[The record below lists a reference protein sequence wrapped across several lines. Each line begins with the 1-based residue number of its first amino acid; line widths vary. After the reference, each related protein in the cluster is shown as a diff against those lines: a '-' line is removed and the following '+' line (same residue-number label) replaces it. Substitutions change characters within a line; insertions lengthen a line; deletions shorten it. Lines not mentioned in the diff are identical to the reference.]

1 MGMEILA
8 MKNCLLVINS
18 LSSIISFCSS
28 KVDFGKK
35 SIMKRINKKNIFA
48 IFVVLF
54 TFFYTPDLTPAHK
67 QVQDLK
73 LRHEAIAINIEVPVR
88 VFKGDVFIDNLSLED
103 FELYDN
109 GKLQNIEAVYLIKKK
124 SIEKEESKRDKEEAR
139 KIYRPQVS
147 RYFVFLFAVYEYLPK
162 INDILDHFFDEVYLP
177 GDTLN
182 VATPVKT
189 YNLSPKAIA
198 QNVPNNEIKKRM
210 KLILRRDIRV
220 ANGTYNTLMRNLEAY
235 ALETDAENYIRTLRE
250 LQQFRYVDL
259 SVMEGFASY
268 LKAKEGQ
275 KHVFLL
281 YQQENIP
288 LIGDF
293 TEMTSADIE
302 IYDPTRPEGLNMAS
316 QTYITDLLQSITFDT
331 EKIKNLFADSSIAA
345 HFLYVTKP
353 LIDSID
359 INRQGSQRGLRHRD
373 ITEDV
378 YNAFL
383 RIAMDTGGI
392 IESSANVSSAFQK
405 AAFASENYYLLYY
418 SPSDYKTDG
427 KFRNIKVRVKG
438 KNYRINHRAGYIPD

>member
-1 MGMEILA
+1 MVLIALILP
-8 MKNCLLVINS
+8 L
-18 LSSIISFCSS
+18 
-28 KVDFGKK
+28 
-35 SIMKRINKKNIFA
+35 
-48 IFVVLF
+48 
-54 TFFYTPDLTPAHK
+54 DLNPAHR
-67 QVQDLK
+67 QAQDLK
-73 LRHEAIAINIEVPVR
+73 LQHEAIAINIEVPVR

-103 FELYDN
+103 FELYED
-109 GKLQNIEAVYLIKKK
+109 GKLQNIEAVYLIKKT
-124 SIEKEESKRDKEEAR
+124 SIEKEETKRDKEEAR
-139 KIYRPQVS
+139 KIYRPEVS

-162 INDILDHFFDEVYLP
+162 INDILDYFFDEVFLP

-182 VATPVKT
+182 ILTPIKT
-189 YNLSPKAIA
+189 YNLNPKAITD
-198 QNVPNNEIKKRM
+198 NIPSDEIKEKM

-220 ANGTYNTLMRNLEAY
+220 ASGTYHTLMRDLEEF
-235 ALETDAENYIRTLRE
+235 ALETDAENYIRTMRE

-259 SVMEGFASY
+259 NAMEGLASF

-293 TEMTSADIE
+293 AEMTSADVE
-302 IYDPTRPEGLNMAS
+302 IYDPTRPDGMNMAS
-316 QTYITDLLQSITFDT
+316 QSYIADLLQSITFDT

-345 HFLYVTKP
+345 HFLYITKP
-353 LIDSID
+353 LIDSVD
-359 INRQGSQRGLRHRD
+359 IQRQGSQRRLRHRD

-383 RIAMDTGGI
+383 RIAKDTGGI

-427 KFRNIKVRVKG
+427 KFKNIKVRVKG
-438 KNYRINHRAGYIPD
+438 KRYRVNHRAGYIAD

>member
-1 MGMEILA
+1 MKHADKKKQLSLLIIFGSLLMA
-8 MKNCLLVINS
+8 M
-18 LSSIISFCSS
+18 
-28 KVDFGKK
+28 
-35 SIMKRINKKNIFA
+35 
-48 IFVVLF
+48 
-54 TFFYTPDLTPAHK
+54 DLTPAHK
-67 QVQDLK
+67 QVQDPK

-103 FELYDN
+103 FELYEN

-124 SIEKEESKRDKEEAR
+124 SIEKEESQRDKEEAR

-147 RYFVFLFAVYEYLPK
+147 RYFVLLFAVYEYLPK
-162 INDILDHFFDEVYLP
+162 INDILDYFFDEVYLP

-182 VATPVKT
+182 LATPVKT
-189 YNLSPKAIA
+189 YNLSPKAIT
-198 QNVPNNEIKKRM
+198 QNIPKEEIKKRM

-220 ANGTYNTLMRNLEAY
+220 TNGTYNSLMRDLEAF
-235 ALETDAENYIRTLRE
+235 ALETDAENYMRTLRE

-259 SVMEGFASY
+259 SVMEGFAGY

-293 TEMTSADIE
+293 AEMTSANVE
-302 IYDPTRPEGLNMAS
+302 IYDPTEPEGLTMAS
-316 QTYITDLLQSITFDT
+316 QSYITDLLQSTTFDT

-353 LIDSID
+353 LIDNID
-359 INRQGSQRGLRHRD
+359 IDRQGSRRGLRHRD

-383 RIAMDTGGI
+383 RIAKDTGGI

-418 SPSDYKTDG
+418 SPSAYQTDG
-427 KFRNIKVRVKG
+427 KFRNIRVRVKG
-438 KNYRINHRAGYIPD
+438 KNYRINHRAGYIAD

>member
-1 MGMEILA
+1 
-8 MKNCLLVINS
+8 MKI
-18 LSSIISFCSS
+18 
-28 KVDFGKK
+28 
-35 SIMKRINKKNIFA
+35 INKKNSFSYLIF
-48 IFVVLF
+48 IFFVFTAFDQIPGHQQVL
-54 TFFYTPDLTPAHK
+54 
-67 QVQDLK
+67 DLK
-73 LRHEAIAINIEVPVR
+73 IQHETIAINIEVPVR
-88 VFKGDVFIDNLSLED
+88 VFKGDTFIDSLSLED
-103 FELYDN
+103 FELFEN

-124 SIEKEESKRDKEEAR
+124 SIEKEESQRDKEEAR

-147 RYFVFLFAVYEYLPK
+147 RYFVFVFSVYEYLPK
-162 INDILDHFFDEVYLP
+162 INEILDYFFEEVFLP

-182 VATPVKT
+182 IATPVKT
-189 YNLSPKAIA
+189 YNLNLKAMA
-198 QNVPNNEIKKRM
+198 QNIPSEEIKKRL

-220 ANGTYNTLMRNLEAY
+220 AGGTYNRLIRDLEAF
-235 ALETDAENYIRTLRE
+235 ALETDAENYMRTMSE
-250 LQQFRYVDL
+250 LQKFRYVDL

-268 LKAKEGQ
+268 LKEKEGQ

-293 TEMTSADIE
+293 AEMTSADVE
-302 IYDPTRPEGLNMAS
+302 IYDPTRPEGLSMAS
-316 QTYITDLLQSITFDT
+316 QTYITDLLQSMTFDT

-345 HFLYVTKP
+345 HFLYITKP
-353 LIDSID
+353 LIDNID

-383 RIAMDTGGI
+383 RIAKDTGGI

-418 SPSDYKTDG
+418 SPSDYKSDG
-427 KFRNIKVRVKG
+427 KFRNIRVRVKG
-438 KNYRINHRAGYIPD
+438 KNYRINHRAGYIAD

>member
-1 MGMEILA
+1 MKHADKKKQLSLLIIFGSLLMA
-8 MKNCLLVINS
+8 M
-18 LSSIISFCSS
+18 
-28 KVDFGKK
+28 
-35 SIMKRINKKNIFA
+35 
-48 IFVVLF
+48 
-54 TFFYTPDLTPAHK
+54 DLTPAHK
-67 QVQDLK
+67 QVQDPK

-103 FELYDN
+103 FELYEN

-124 SIEKEESKRDKEEAR
+124 SIEKEESQRDKEEAR

-147 RYFVFLFAVYEYLPK
+147 RYFVLLFAVYEYLPK
-162 INDILDHFFDEVYLP
+162 INDILDYFFDEVYLP

-182 VATPVKT
+182 LVTPVKT
-189 YNLSPKAIA
+189 YNLSPKAIT
-198 QNVPNNEIKKRM
+198 QNIPKEEIKKRM

-220 ANGTYNTLMRNLEAY
+220 TNGTYNSLMRDLEAF
-235 ALETDAENYIRTLRE
+235 ALETDAENYMRTLRE

-259 SVMEGFASY
+259 SVMEGFAGY

-293 TEMTSADIE
+293 AEMTSANVE
-302 IYDPTRPEGLNMAS
+302 IYDPTEPEGLTMAS
-316 QTYITDLLQSITFDT
+316 QSYITDLLQSITFDT

-353 LIDSID
+353 LIDNID
-359 INRQGSQRGLRHRD
+359 IDRQGSQRGLRHRD

-383 RIAMDTGGI
+383 RIAKDTGGI

-418 SPSDYKTDG
+418 SPSAYQRDG
-427 KFRNIKVRVKG
+427 KFRNIRVRVKG
-438 KNYRINHRAGYIPD
+438 KNYRINHRAGYIAD

>member
-1 MGMEILA
+1 MKHADKKKQLSLLIIFGSLLMA
-8 MKNCLLVINS
+8 M
-18 LSSIISFCSS
+18 
-28 KVDFGKK
+28 
-35 SIMKRINKKNIFA
+35 
-48 IFVVLF
+48 
-54 TFFYTPDLTPAHK
+54 DLTPAHK
-67 QVQDLK
+67 QVQDPK

-103 FELYDN
+103 FELYEN

-124 SIEKEESKRDKEEAR
+124 SIEKEESQRDKEEAR

-147 RYFVFLFAVYEYLPK
+147 RYFVLLFAVYEYLPK
-162 INDILDHFFDEVYLP
+162 INDILDYFFDEVYLP

-182 VATPVKT
+182 LVTPVKT
-189 YNLSPKAIA
+189 YNLSPKAIT
-198 QNVPNNEIKKRM
+198 QNIPNEEIKKRM

-220 ANGTYNTLMRNLEAY
+220 TNGTYNSLMRDLEAF
-235 ALETDAENYIRTLRE
+235 ALETDAENYMRTLRE

-293 TEMTSADIE
+293 AEMTSANVE
-302 IYDPTRPEGLNMAS
+302 IYDPTEPEGLTMAS
-316 QTYITDLLQSITFDT
+316 QSYITDLLQSITFDT

-353 LIDSID
+353 LIDNID
-359 INRQGSQRGLRHRD
+359 IDRQGSRRGLRHRD

-383 RIAMDTGGI
+383 RIAKDTGGI

-418 SPSDYKTDG
+418 SPSAYQRDG
-427 KFRNIKVRVKG
+427 KFRNIRVRVKG
-438 KNYRINHRAGYIPD
+438 KNYRINHRAGYIAD

>member
-1 MGMEILA
+1 
-8 MKNCLLVINS
+8 MKHT
-18 LSSIISFCSS
+18 
-28 KVDFGKK
+28 D
-35 SIMKRINKKNIFA
+35 KKNLLSLLIIFGSLLMA
-48 IFVVLF
+48 M
-54 TFFYTPDLTPAHK
+54 DLTPAHK

-109 GKLQNIEAVYLIKKK
+109 EKLQNIEAVYLIKKK
-124 SIEKEESKRDKEEAR
+124 SIEKEESQRDK
-139 KIYRPQVS
+139 
-147 RYFVFLFAVYEYLPK
+147 
-162 INDILDHFFDEVYLP
+162 EVYLP

-182 VATPVKT
+182 LATPVKT
-189 YNLSPKAIA
+189 YNLSPKAIT
-198 QNVPNNEIKKRM
+198 QNIPNEEIKKRM

-220 ANGTYNTLMRNLEAY
+220 ANGTYNTLMRDLEVF
-235 ALETDAENYIRTLRE
+235 ALETDAENYMRTLRE

-275 KHVFLL
+275 KHVFFL

-293 TEMTSADIE
+293 AEMTSANVE
-302 IYDPTRPEGLNMAS
+302 IYDPTEPEGMTMAS
-316 QTYITDLLQSITFDT
+316 
-331 EKIKNLFADSSIAA
+331 
-345 HFLYVTKP
+345 H
-353 LIDSID
+353 
-359 INRQGSQRGLRHRD
+359 RGLRHRD

-378 YNAFL
+378 YN
-383 RIAMDTGGI
+383 
-392 IESSANVSSAFQK
+392 
-405 AAFASENYYLLYY
+405 YY

-438 KNYRINHRAGYIPD
+438 KNYRINHRAGYIAD